1 VHSLAN
7 VKRMSDWL
15 YSLSI
20 AWRAL
25 VVFGITY
32 LVTAAIQVLVTIFSV
47 GEGAHSFKEITPGI
61 LAPLG
66 AIFQSVTRQFPTVAF
81 AGDGIHKV

>member
-1 VHSLAN
+1 
-7 VKRMSDWL
+7 MSDWL
-15 YSLSI
+15 YSLPI

-32 LVTAAIQVLVTIFSV
+32 LVAAAIQVLVAVFSV
-47 GEGAHSFKEITPGI
+47 GEGAHSFEAITPGI

-66 AIFQSVTRQFPTVAF
+66 AIFALFVGLTIDVGARIWSAF
-81 AGDGIHKV
+81 